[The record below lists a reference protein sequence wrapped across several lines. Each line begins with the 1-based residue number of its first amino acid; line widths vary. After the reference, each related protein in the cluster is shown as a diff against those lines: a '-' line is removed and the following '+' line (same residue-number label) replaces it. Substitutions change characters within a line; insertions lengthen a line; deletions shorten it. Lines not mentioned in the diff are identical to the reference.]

1 MVFNLILV
9 FQIILFGKPSSK
21 PLLASAYSPMQYEY
35 WPWVQ
40 ECCAPWR
47 REGPHGANAL
57 LSAGTAQC
65 TIWPRISCSS
75 CCSFQMSSNDQSTCA
90 DHGAH
95 RDGCRFCISQGGPL
109 LHKEDVL
116 KKRLSKAPPPHISGC
131 TMGPKCCLCPVN
143 NRSGTPL
150 PYFEVAGCEKRDCR
164 DTQIVTHTIC
174 NIRMHQNLPFFHE
187 KTAKN
192 GRFSVKN

>member
-40 ECCAPWR
+40 ECCALWR

-65 TIWPRISCSS
+65 TIWP
-75 CCSFQMSSNDQSTCA
+75 
-90 DHGAH
+90 
-95 RDGCRFCISQGGPL
+95 
-109 LHKEDVL
+109 
-116 KKRLSKAPPPHISGC
+116 
-131 TMGPKCCLCPVN
+131 
-143 NRSGTPL
+143 
-150 PYFEVAGCEKRDCR
+150 
-164 DTQIVTHTIC
+164 
-174 NIRMHQNLPFFHE
+174 
-187 KTAKN
+187 
-192 GRFSVKN
+192 

>member
-57 LSAGTAQC
+57 LSAVHNLAQN
-65 TIWPRISCSS
+65 
-75 CCSFQMSSNDQSTCA
+75 FMLK
-90 DHGAH
+90 
-95 RDGCRFCISQGGPL
+95 L
-109 LHKEDVL
+109 LLFPNVL
-116 KKRLSKAPPPHISGC
+116 K
-131 TMGPKCCLCPVN
+131 
-143 NRSGTPL
+143 
-150 PYFEVAGCEKRDCR
+150 
-164 DTQIVTHTIC
+164 
-174 NIRMHQNLPFFHE
+174 
-187 KTAKN
+187 
-192 GRFSVKN
+192 

>member
-9 FQIILFGKPSSK
+9 LQIILFGKPSSK

-57 LSAGTAQC
+57 LSADRQVDCLAEVVFRHYSESAQFALC
-65 TIWPRISCSS
+65 A
-75 CCSFQMSSNDQSTCA
+75 FQMSSGAWSTWVDQVPNS
-90 DHGAH
+90 
-95 RDGCRFCISQGGPL
+95 RFIAQSLFTVFSAQKRVVQPGGGVFSVAF
-109 LHKEDVL
+109 E
-116 KKRLSKAPPPHISGC
+116 KKIIPSPPPPHILGC
-131 TMGPKCCLCPVN
+131 TMGPKCCLCPMN

-150 PYFEVAGCEKRDCR
+150 PILRVLDAKEDIAG
-164 DTQIVTHTIC
+164 TH
-174 NIRMHQNLPFFHE
+174 R
-187 KTAKN
+187 
-192 GRFSVKN
+192 S